1 MEVLF
6 SKTGSQGNSSV
17 ISDGKTILVIDVG
30 IKYEKVNAGCRYK
43 LSQASGAIISHAHM
57 DHISHVRDFQR
68 FGVKIFASDKTLNT
82 AQISGSKRSMQ
93 VVKSG
98 EQFRIGTFLIKPFD
112 VAHTNTD
119 GTDCENYG
127 YLIYS
132 LHTKEKAVWITDAS
146 FIESRFPPLDYIFI
160 ECNYVDVEDYSD
172 ELDCINTFVE
182 KRRVR
187 SHLSLGRCVDFL
199 KKQDLSNIKYIKL
212 LHLTNN
218 QGNIYNII
226 LDRMQKEFPGIKFV
240 I

>member
-1 MEVLF
+1 MYIL
-6 SKTGSQGNSSV
+6 TG
-17 ISDGKTILVIDVG
+17 
-30 IKYEKVNAGCRYK
+30 
-43 LSQASGAIISHAHM
+43 
-57 DHISHVRDFQR
+57 HISHVRDFR
-68 FGVKIFASDKTLNT
+68 RLGVKIFASDKTLNT
-82 AQISGSKRSMQ
+82 AQISGSKRSIQ
-93 VVKSG
+93 AVKSG
-98 EQFRIGTFLIKPFD
+98 EQFKIGTFLIKPFD

-146 FIESRFPPLDYIFI
+146 FIESRFSPLDYIFI

-226 LDRMQKEFPGIKFV
+226 LDRMYKEFPGIKFV